1 MESDYVNEYCPHWG
15 GQIEYVLEDRTR
27 VDCLTDTHAIE
38 FDWCKKWAE
47 AIGQSLYYSKMTGKA
62 PSVVLICS
70 PGEKRFINRF
80 KLAAPK
86 SENDDLKIKLI
97 EVMKEPQ

>member
-1 MESDYVNEYCPHWG
+1 MEADYVDEHCPRWG
-15 GQIEYVLEDRTR
+15 GQIEYALEDRTR
-27 VDCLTDTHAIE
+27 VDCLTDTYAIE

-62 PSVVLICS
+62 PAVVLICS
-70 PGEKRFINRF
+70 PNEKRFVDRF

-86 SENDDLKIKLI
+86 HENGDLKIKLI
-97 EVMKEPQ
+97 EVLKMPQ